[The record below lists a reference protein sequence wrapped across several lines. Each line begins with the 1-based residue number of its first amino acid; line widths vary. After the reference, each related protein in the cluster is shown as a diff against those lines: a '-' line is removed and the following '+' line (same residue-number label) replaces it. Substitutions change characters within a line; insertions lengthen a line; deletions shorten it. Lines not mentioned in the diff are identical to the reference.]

1 MKKGLVLEG
10 GAMRG
15 LFTAGVLDVF
25 MEEGIEF
32 DGAVGTSAGALF
44 GSNLKSRQM
53 KRALRYNMKYCNDD
67 RYGSFKNL
75 LKTGDY
81 FDKEFDYDEIPN
93 RLDPFDVKTYRENPM
108 EFYVT
113 CTDIED
119 GSSVY
124 YNAKNGDAHDIEWMR
139 AGASMPIFSKIVEI
153 DGFKLL
159 DGGITDSV
167 PIIFMEQMGY
177 DRNVVILTQPEGY
190 VKKAPKLLPVMKALY
205 RKYPEAYRAM
215 KERHIIYN
223 DTIEYIKEKEE
234 SGEIFVIRPEEAL
247 GISRIERDP
256 NELLRV
262 CKEGR
267 KVAKRLLPELKEFL
281 SCIK

>member
-1 MKKGLVLEG
+1 MKKGLVMEG

-44 GSNLKSRQM
+44 GCNYKSKQM
-53 KRALRYNMKYCNDD
+53 KRALRYNMKYGRDP
-67 RYGSFKNL
+67 RYGSFRNL

-81 FDKEFDYDEIPN
+81 FDKEFDFDEIPN
-93 RLDPFDVKTYRENPM
+93 KLDVFDKATFKANPM

-119 GSSVY
+119 GSTIY
-124 YNAKNGDAHDIEWMR
+124 YNAENGDATDIEWMR
-139 AGASMPIFSKIVEI
+139 AGASMPIFSNIVEI

-177 DRNVVILTQPEGY
+177 DRNVVILTQPKGY
-190 VKKAPKLLPVMKALY
+190 VKKPNKLLPVLKVMY
-205 RKYPEAYRAM
+205 RDYPDGIEAM
-215 KERHIIYN
+215 KTRHLVYN
-223 DTIEYIKEKEE
+223 DTIEYINEKEK
-234 SGEIFVIRPEEAL
+234 SGEIFVIRPDKAL
-247 GISRIERDP
+247 GISRIEKDP
-256 NELLRV
+256 DKLLRV

-267 KVAKRLLPELKEFL
+267 KIAKRCLPELKEFL
-281 SCIK
+281 GNKA